1 MGISLASTSAQLA
14 QSAALAI
21 KSPRRIISILLEN
34 EAGALSRVAGLF
46 SARAYNIET
55 LTVAPTEDPSLSRMT
70 IVTSGNQ
77 DVIEQITKH
86 LNRLIEVVKV
96 IDLTEGAHI
105 ERELML
111 VKVRAQAPAER
122 EEMKRMAE
130 IFRGNIID
138 VTDKSYTIE
147 VTGDRSKIDAFLQA
161 IDATAILETVRTG
174 ASGIGRGERM
184 LRA

>member
-1 MGISLASTSAQLA
+1 M
-14 QSAALAI
+14 
-21 KSPRRIISILLEN
+21 RHIISILLEN

-46 SARAYNIET
+46 SARGYNIET

-70 IVTSGNQ
+70 IVTKGSE

-96 IDLTEGAHI
+96 VDLSEGAHI

-111 VKVRAQAPAER
+111 VKVRATGKER

-130 IFRGNIID
+130 IFRGRIID
-138 VTDKSYTIE
+138 VTDKAYTIE
-147 VTGDRSKIDAFLQA
+147 LTGDVAKLDAFIEG
-161 IDATAILETVRTG
+161 IDRALILETVRTG
-174 ASGIGRGERM
+174 VSGIGRGERV
-184 LRA
+184 LKV